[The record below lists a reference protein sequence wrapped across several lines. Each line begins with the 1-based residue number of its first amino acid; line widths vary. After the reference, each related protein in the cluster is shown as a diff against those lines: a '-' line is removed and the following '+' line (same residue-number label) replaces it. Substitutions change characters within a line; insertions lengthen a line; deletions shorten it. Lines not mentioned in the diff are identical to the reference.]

1 MDLAVTI
8 DKEGKKKHNPDDVN
22 IENIVKVNISHLIE
36 LLLIIGLQIIWN
48 WIGISISI
56 QKKVSVK
63 EWCVESSASENCYA
77 N

>member
-48 WIGISISI
+48 WIGISI
-56 QKKVSVK
+56 
-63 EWCVESSASENCYA
+63 
-77 N
+77 